1 MRGQRPNSF
10 QIFHPSVI
18 YGWPAMEQRAGVL
31 IHRAFRCTV
40 TFQSLL
46 PVLCLLLLIPGGSSA
61 GIEER
66 QFDKILHLVQMLY
79 APDFV
84 HRQQRLRI
92 NGYWESEQAL
102 ASARIHED
110 RDGQLAVIAV
120 TGGLARHPAI
130 TDGALALIVCHEIG
144 HFLAGPPA
152 VRGYST
158 EGQSD
163 YYAAAACMKRLMLRM
178 LSEDLMDR
186 HFVSPIMRKRCE
198 SAYDSEPAS
207 AVCSQTIMA
216 GYALSR
222 YFAYQQSINAPQFET
237 PDPGKAEAIG
247 FGMPTVQCRLDTY
260 IAGALCNPQGA
271 EDASHPDR
279 PWLCSRHGALAEF
292 ARPACWYPR
301 GR

>member
-1 MRGQRPNSF
+1 MRGQRPNNSRNF
-10 QIFHPSVI
+10 ITSVT
-18 YGWPAMEQRAGVL
+18 YGWPALAQQAGVL
-31 IHRAFRCTV
+31 IQRVFRCTGN
-40 TFQSLL
+40 FQPLL

-61 GIEER
+61 SIKER
-66 QFDKILHLVQMLY
+66 QFDKILDLVQMLY
-79 APDFV
+79 APDFI

-92 NGYWESEQAL
+92 TGYWESEQAS

-130 TDGALALIVCHEIG
+130 TDGAFALIVCHEIG

-163 YYAAAACMKRLMLRM
+163 YYAAAACMKRLMPRM
-178 LSEDLMDR
+178 LSEDLLDR
-186 HFVSPIMRKRCE
+186 HFVSPIIGQRCE
-198 SAYDSEPAS
+198 SAYGSEPAS
-207 AVCSQTIMA
+207 VVCSQTIMA

-237 PDPGKAEAIG
+237 PDPGRAEAIG

-260 IAGALCNPQGA
+260 IAGALCNPHGA

-279 PWLCSRHGALAEF
+279 PWLCSRHGVLAEF

-301 GR
+301 SR